1 MIRYNDALKK
11 VKNEFNK
18 LKLKNEKVELLN
30 SINRILAEDIYADTD
45 QPKFTNSA
53 MDGYAINYV
62 KGINE
67 WNIIGE
73 ISAGGF
79 KNYRVKPGEAVLIM
93 TGSRIPSG
101 ANTVIPVEDII
112 IERGKIKYLINR
124 PLIKGMNIRYRGE
137 DIKKGTLIIKKGTVL
152 KSNNIT
158 LAASCG
164 KSSIKVIKKLKIGVI
179 ATGNELVDINIIPKE
194 DKIRASNLYSM
205 LTAVS
210 EMNMEPVTFGIIED
224 NKEKI
229 KKSLTNALSTG
240 IDIFLTTGGVSAGK
254 YDYLNTIFKES
265 GIKINFSK
273 VNIKPGKPIV
283 FGVYNKN
290 GKRVLV
296 FGLPGNPVSCYVN
309 FILFVRNIIMN
320 NLSLNGKQNTRAV
333 LSMTL
338 KKKDNKRYFVRGILN
353 NKDGINYVSPVGSQS
368 SANIGGLNKANA
380 LIVFEENKKILK
392 RGSKA
397 ECIMI

>member
-112 IERGKIKYLINR
+112 IDRGKVKYLINKS
-124 PLIKGMNIRYRGE
+124 LNKSNFY
-137 DIKKGTLIIKKGTVL
+137 KQNGTLKGIYEVEFN
-152 KSNNIT
+152 SH
-158 LAASCG
+158 SG
-164 KSSIKVIKKLKIGVI
+164 EV
-179 ATGNELVDINIIPKE
+179 
-194 DKIRASNLYSM
+194 RNLPS
-205 LTAVS
+205 
-210 EMNMEPVTFGIIED
+210 
-224 NKEKI
+224 
-229 KKSLTNALSTG
+229 
-240 IDIFLTTGGVSAGK
+240 
-254 YDYLNTIFKES
+254 
-265 GIKINFSK
+265 
-273 VNIKPGKPIV
+273 
-283 FGVYNKN
+283 GVYFYQLKT
-290 GKRVLV
+290 
-296 FGLPGNPVSCYVN
+296 YE
-309 FILFVRNIIMN
+309 FI
-320 NLSLNGKQNTRAV
+320 QT
-333 LSMTL
+333 
-338 KKKDNKRYFVRGILN
+338 KKMILM
-353 NKDGINYVSPVGSQS
+353 K
-368 SANIGGLNKANA
+368 
-380 LIVFEENKKILK
+380 
-392 RGSKA
+392 
-397 ECIMI
+397 